1 MSSRTLLLTC
11 VAMLCFAANSLL
23 CRLALAPGLIDPAS
37 FTSVRVAAA
46 CAMLILVVWLKLRRL
61 PRLRD
66 AKPRSIAALFGY
78 LVFFSFAYVR
88 LDAGTGALILFGAVQ
103 LTMFA
108 IALSEREPFPP
119 LAWLGLTIAIGGLFW
134 LLLPGAS
141 APDPLGA
148 LLMALSGLC
157 WGLFSLLAR
166 GASDPVENN
175 ATNFLGCLPP
185 VLLLNLA
192 FAGELHLS
200 PHGLALAI
208 ASGAIASGLGYVIW
222 YVALAGL
229 PATRAATVQLSV
241 PAIAAIGGVILL
253 SEPVTLRLVIASIA
267 MLGGIAIVLAQRS
280 RAPRADPTA
289 PR

>member
-1 MSSRTLLLTC
+1 MTSRTLLLTSI
-11 VAMLCFAANSLL
+11 AMLCFAANSLL

-46 CAMLILVVWLKLRRL
+46 CAMLIFVVWLKLRRL

-103 LTMFA
+103 MTMFA
-108 IALSEREPFPP
+108 IALREGEPFPP
-119 LAWLGLTIAIGGLFW
+119 FAWLGLAIAVGGLIW

-141 APDPLGA
+141 APNPLGA
-148 LLMALSGLC
+148 LLMAMSGVC

-166 GASDPVENN
+166 GASDPIENN

-185 VLLLNLA
+185 VLLLNLVL
-192 FAGELHLS
+192 AGEMHAS
-200 PHGLALAI
+200 PQGLALAI
-208 ASGAIASGLGYVIW
+208 ASGAVASGLGYVIW

-241 PAIAAIGGVILL
+241 PAIAAIGGVMFLA
-253 SEPVTLRLVIASIA
+253 EPVTLRLVIASVA

-280 RAPRADPTA
+280 RAPAARPTT
-289 PR
+289 RR